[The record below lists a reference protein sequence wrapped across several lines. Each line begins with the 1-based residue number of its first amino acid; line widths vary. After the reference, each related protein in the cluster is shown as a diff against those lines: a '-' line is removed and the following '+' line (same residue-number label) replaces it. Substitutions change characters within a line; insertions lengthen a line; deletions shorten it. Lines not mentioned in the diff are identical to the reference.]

1 MARKPKTF
9 VFDTKR
15 DAAILAYLG
24 AQDNQSQTV
33 RDALRAY
40 MAAEKRE
47 PVKTVDDVYDA
58 VQALAARLENGAVI
72 ARPSSIKGDAPG
84 TEEAAD
90 ALDSL
95 GL

>member
-1 MARKPKTF
+1 MTRKPKTF

-58 VQALAARLENGAVI
+58 VQALAARLESRAII
-72 ARPSSIKGDAPG
+72 ARPSIEGDAPG